1 MYWYETDHNKDTV
14 VLSTRVRFARNLKH
28 LPFPACADDQQK
40 KKVCQVAAAAFFDLS
55 RYDFEKLSPHEKNA
69 YAESHLCSPQFAQG
83 KGTGRELY
91 VSEDHQI
98 SVMVNEEDH
107 FRIQAICN
115 GMDPKTAF
123 ALANRADDALAKA
136 GEIAFS
142 QTLGFLTAC
151 PTNLGC
157 AMRVSAMLHLPAMNQ
172 AGEIAGLIRAADR
185 LGFTLR
191 GAFGEGSAAQ
201 GDLFQISN
209 KSSFDQ
215 SEEEL
220 IVSFETVIQ
229 QICDQEKQRREQY
242 KQSHPHALEDQ
253 LFRSLGILS
262 HARIVDY
269 GEFVRRWSDLRLGES
284 LGMLDLPKNCSLDR
298 LLIELMPSRLCLEDR
313 SAADAHTRDVLRAK
327 KLREALQ

>member
-1 MYWYETDHNKDTV
+1 MYWYETDRNKDGV

-28 LPFPACADDQQK
+28 LPFPACADEKQK
-40 KKVCQVAAAAFFDLS
+40 KKVCQAAASAFGDLF
-55 RYDFEKLSPHEKNA
+55 RYDFEKLSVHEKNA
-69 YAESHLCSPQFAQG
+69 YAESHLCSPQFAEG
-83 KGTGRELY
+83 KGAGRELY

-115 GMDPKTAF
+115 GLDPRTAF
-123 ALANRADDALAKA
+123 ALANRADDALLKA

-142 QTLGFLTAC
+142 QKLGFLTAC

-157 AMRVSAMLHLPAMNQ
+157 AMRVSAMLHLPAISQ
-172 AGEIAGLIRAADR
+172 GGEIASLARAADR

-209 KSSFDQ
+209 KSSFEEN
-215 SEEEL
+215 EEEL
-220 IVSFETVIQ
+220 IAAFETVIDK
-229 QICDQEKQRREQY
+229 ICRQEKTQREQW
-242 KQSHPHALEDQ
+242 KKNAPEALEDRI
-253 LFRSLGILS
+253 FRSLGILS

-269 GEFVRRWSDLRLGES
+269 SEFVSRWSDLRLGES
-284 LGMLDLPKNCSLDR
+284 LGIVRFKDRCLLDR
-298 LLIELMPSRLCLEDR
+298 LLIELMPSRLCLEDVG
-313 SAADAHTRDVLRAK
+313 ATDARARDLLRAK
-327 KLREALQ
+327 KLREALG